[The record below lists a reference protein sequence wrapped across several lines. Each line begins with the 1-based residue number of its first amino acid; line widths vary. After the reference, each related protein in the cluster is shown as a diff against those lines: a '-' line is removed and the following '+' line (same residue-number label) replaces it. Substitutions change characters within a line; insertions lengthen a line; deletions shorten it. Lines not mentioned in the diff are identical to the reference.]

1 MRSSTLKHIG
11 ILIIVLGVLSAV
23 LSCFILKSIVLGGTS
38 LVSAFL
44 SAATYYALAEILD
57 NQERIMS
64 DLLKL
69 SREMHNAGGSTDP
82 VTAKQYNPPPVHN
95 VGDSWIC
102 RNCGEKNPLNV
113 RICKSCGQDK

>member
-1 MRSSTLKHIG
+1 MKSSTLKQMA
-11 ILIIVLGVLSAV
+11 ILMIVLAV
-23 LSCFILKSIVLGGTS
+23 LSTIVFGLILKHDDAGGFSMLG
-38 LVSAFL
+38 AIIL
-44 SAATYYALAEILD
+44 SVIFKALAEILD

-64 DLLKL
+64 ELLKQ
-69 SREMHNAGGSTDP
+69 SREINNSGGSTDS
-82 VTAKQYNPPPVHN
+82 VTATQNNPPPVHN